1 VLVLGGRKPAKPTP
15 PRTETLK
22 ITAALADDPLL
33 VDLHFHDLRHEA
45 TTRLAEKL
53 QIHELMKVIGHKGTK
68 MLARYYHP
76 RAEDLAKKL
85 G

>member
-1 VLVLGGRKPAKPTP
+1 M
-15 PRTETLK
+15 
-22 ITAALADDPLL
+22 

-53 QIHELMKVIGHKGTK
+53 EMHELMKVTGHKTTR

-76 RAEDLAKKL
+76 RAADLAKKL
-85 G
+85 D